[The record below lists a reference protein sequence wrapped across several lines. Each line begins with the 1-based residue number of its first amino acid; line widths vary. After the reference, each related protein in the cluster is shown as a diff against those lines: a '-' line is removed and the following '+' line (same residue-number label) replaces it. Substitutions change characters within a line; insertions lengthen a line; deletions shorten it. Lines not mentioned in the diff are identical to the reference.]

1 MKTKL
6 ITFASLL
13 LMIILISSCETTVPE
28 RSINGNEKYSGMSF
42 SVIEID
48 SCEYVMLSSDI
59 RSLTHK
65 GNCQY
70 CKNRLLKIL
79 NH

>member
-1 MKTKL
+1 MRIKL

-13 LMIILISSCETTVPE
+13 LSIILISSCETTVPTH
-28 RSINGNEKYSGMSF
+28 SINGKYSGMSF

-48 SCEYVMLSSDI
+48 SCEYLMLYSDI

-70 CKNRLLKIL
+70 CANRLLKIL